1 MITITHY
8 NKKKLQATKG
18 FMQNSTK
25 KISIIAW
32 LYHNDLADEFFDLL
46 YPLEDLVNI
55 HLCLCQDNNN
65 LNILSKFNS
74 LNSIQNIRYYPNVGA
89 DLYSFINTLP
99 DIKTE
104 YFIKIHSKKSLWGVN
119 NKCNWRAMLLDSL
132 IGNRDTLI
140 DNVKY
145 MNKYSLG
152 SIGCRPLIYKD
163 VGSVHSYKVNDICQI
178 IGLVDHPKNNL
189 FVGGNMFM
197 GRTKTYQN
205 YLNENTIELL
215 NNLLELECGKIKENK
230 NGTYSHALERVL
242 GYIGNTQS
250 LKSCPF
256 HSFRIKVL
264 DNQLVNKT
272 KYLHIRKMY
281 NNEIYCIE
289 QPNLY
294 GRVND
299 DSKDSEIIQ
308 IFWKHKQQEILAT
321 YQKISQNTYINKI
334 HLTNRANDKVY

>member
-1 MITITHY
+1 M
-8 NKKKLQATKG
+8 
-18 FMQNSTK
+18 K
-25 KISIIAW
+25 KIAILIW
-32 LYHNDLADEFFDLL
+32 MYHNDLAVEFFDLL
-46 YPLEDLVNI
+46 YPLQDLVDI
-55 HLCLCQDNNN
+55 HLSFCQDNDNLKSLSQFNN
-65 LNILSKFNS
+65 LSNIK
-74 LNSIQNIRYYPNVGA
+74 SISYYPNIGA

-99 DIKTE
+99 DIETE
-104 YFIKIHSKKSLWGVN
+104 YFIKIHSKKSLWGVD

-132 IGNRDTLI
+132 IKNRDTLI

-145 MNKYSLG
+145 MDKYSLG

-163 VGSVHSYKVNDICQI
+163 VGSVHSHKVNDICQI
-178 IGLVDHPKNNL
+178 IGLVDNPKNNL

-205 YLNENTIELL
+205 YVNENTIELL

-242 GYIGNTQS
+242 GYIGNTQN
-250 LKSCPF
+250 LKSCPLNT
-256 HSFRIKVL
+256 FRIKIL
-264 DNQLVNKT
+264 DNQLTNKIQ
-272 KYLHIRKMY
+272 YFHIRKMY
-281 NNEIYCIE
+281 NNEIYCVE

-294 GRVND
+294 GRVNG
-299 DSKDSEIIQ
+299 DSKDLETIQ